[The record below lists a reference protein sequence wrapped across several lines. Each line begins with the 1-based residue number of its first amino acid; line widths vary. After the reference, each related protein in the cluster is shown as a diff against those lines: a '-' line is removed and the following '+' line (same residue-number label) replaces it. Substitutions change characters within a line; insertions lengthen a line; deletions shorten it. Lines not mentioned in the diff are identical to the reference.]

1 MKDSFYVK
9 YVLLRYKITINSFN
23 LLAKNNTS
31 D

>member
-1 MKDSFYVK
+1 MTQIFYLK

-23 LLAKNNTS
+23 LLAKNTTS